1 MLRPLFWHILCS
13 ERNILN
19 SSSVIIRLRFF
30 YVCPIFSSRIT
41 NTVVVVTGHQL
52 QAHCQGK
59 TGNCCKHWCVQNQT
73 YLTSYVM
80 EPEAVRANGFQ
91 LIWLSSLTTLRRRL
105 GPTGYGAHSTMEAP
119 GLELRSRKQSDMVSW
134 LPDFVNG
141 DNSPELSLCIAKYRF
156 YLQCTYFL
164 FFLVPQ
170 LNFGLLY
177 NYSNVTGPSTSTS
190 SKSVVLK
197 LGCILKIPGV
207 LLKSWCPDPLPPAP
221 AHQPKESIFGSRSRQ
236 PSTSWLQCA
245 VNIERPL
252 IWATW
257 QAAMVELCS

>member
-1 MLRPLFWHILCS
+1 MLRTLFWHILCS

-19 SSSVIIRLRFF
+19 STSVIIRLRFF

-91 LIWLSSLTTLRRRL
+91 LIWLSSLATLRRWL
-105 GPTGYGAHSTMEAP
+105 GPTGYGAYSTMEAP
-119 GLELRSRKQSDMVSW
+119 GLELRSRKRSDLVSW

-141 DNSPELSLCIAKYRF
+141 DNSPELLLCIAEYRF
-156 YLQCTYFL
+156 YLLCSYFL
-164 FFLVPQ
+164 FFSYCHSLTLV
-170 LNFGLLY
+170 FII
-177 NYSNVTGPSTSTS
+177 NYSNVTGLSTSTS
-190 SKSVVLK
+190 SNSVVLE
-197 LGCILKIPGV
+197 LGYILKIPGV
-207 LLKSWCPDPLPPAP
+207 LLKSWCPDPFPPAP
-221 AHQPKESIFGSRSRQ
+221 AHQPKESESLGADPGSHQLPDSSVQ
-236 PSTSWLQCA
+236 STLSDPCS
-245 VNIERPL
+245 EPL
-252 IWATW
+252 DK
-257 QAAMVELCS
+257 LLR